1 MRPGVLPLRYAEEA
15 NRSGMTALGRLP
27 VQVEF
32 LQATERLL
40 WPFPYRH
47 DFSQSLHAR
56 SPKTHTVENYSFLP

>member
-40 WPFPYRH
+40 WPFPCRH
-47 DFSQSLHAR
+47 DFSQ
-56 SPKTHTVENYSFLP
+56 